1 MSSARLTISV
11 VIYRTALSRL
21 QPLLASLAALEGVVI
36 CVVDNAGDPL
46 LREHI
51 AQRGWRYVCTGV
63 NHGYGKGHNLALST
77 LADVDAPYHLVVNP
91 DISFSAEGML
101 RMLDYMD
108 EQPDVGQLMPRI
120 IYPDGRLQ
128 HLCKLLP
135 APSDLLLRRFFCPI
149 ARSNGACAIG
159 TNCGIG
165 PTPK

>member
-1 MSSARLTISV
+1 M
-11 VIYRTALSRL
+11 
-21 QPLLASLAALEGVVI
+21 VI

-135 APSDLLLRRFFCPI
+135 APSDLLLRRFFARLRAQTAL
-149 ARSNGACAIG
+149 ARSVRTAALVLRRSSGYPGLVRLFHGAAAR
-159 TNCGIG
+159 GIAAMRRL
-165 PTPK
+165 